1 LGADTARA
9 SVLRRAFKRVRSV
22 DDFPKQAAAWPRG
35 DALDGQST
43 GARRAP
49 ASSAAH
55 VGGELAPE
63 IAFLAA
69 QGWAPGALLEAE
81 AAARRD
87 GVSAEQALL
96 GEGLIGEEDYYR
108 ALASRLRLPF
118 YRGEIPVAQ
127 SVEADPAIAFGV
139 APLAPNRAGL
149 RVIAAP
155 RAAAIRYLL
164 AKAEAGALPRGVAI
178 ASPRMLSD
186 KVRAEA
192 GPRIAEAAAGALA
205 RRDPALCARFGL
217 SGGQCV
223 ALGVFVLA
231 ATSTEAVAPDGLA
244 LLLSAALWLLF
255 TAAIVLRNLAVAAA
269 GEAPRSAP
277 LDDAELPIYT
287 IVAPLRGEERMVA
300 KLVRGLDALD
310 YPRGKLDIKLVVERD
325 DDATRTAIESLDLPA
340 RYEVVVAPPGQPATK
355 PRALNVALPAA
366 RGALVVVFDAE
377 DEPAADQLRLAAA
390 RFAAAPDVDC
400 LQAALTIDN
409 AAESWISAMFAIEYA
424 TLFDLIDPGLA
435 ALDLPIA
442 LGGTSNHLRVET
454 LHRVGGWDAWNVT
467 EDADLGMRL
476 AFAGA
481 RVGAL
486 ASSTGEEAPADFAA
500 WFRQRVRWQKGWMQT
515 LIVHSR
521 RPLRFARALGPARA
535 FAALALIGGS
545 TLGGLFGPPLFF
557 AAAWRAVSGQ
567 LAAATA
573 WQIMGDLAI
582 YLLALSGLMTMA
594 IPGLTA
600 MRRRR
605 IAARPR
611 ILATLPLYYALICIA
626 TWAALFDLAI
636 RPHHWAKT
644 EHGVRR
650 VRRLRPTARSIGQ
663 GVKRGRPMSI

>member
-1 LGADTARA
+1 
-9 SVLRRAFKRVRSV
+9 V
-22 DDFPKQAAAWPRG
+22 DDFAKQAAVKGRSWPQG
-35 DALDGQST
+35 GSVYGQST
-43 GARRAP
+43 ITRREP
-49 ASSAAH
+49 AGSAAR
-55 VGGELAPE
+55 VSGELAPE

-69 QGWAPGALLEAE
+69 QGCAPGALLKAE

-96 GEGLIGEEDYYR
+96 GEGLIGEEEYYL
-108 ALASRLRLPF
+108 ALARRLRLPF
-118 YRGEIPVAQ
+118 YRGEIPVAH
-127 SVEADPAIAFGV
+127 SVEPDPAIACGV

-164 AKAEAGALPRGVAI
+164 GKAEAGALPSGLAI

-192 GPRIAEAAAGALA
+192 GARIAEAAAGALA

-217 SGGQCV
+217 SGRQYV
-223 ALGVFVLA
+223 ALGVFALVA
-231 ATSTEAVAPDGLA
+231 AAAAAVAPDGLA
-244 LLLSAALWLLF
+244 LVLSAALWLLF
-255 TAAIVLRNLAVAAA
+255 AAAIVLRNLAVAAA
-269 GEAPRSAP
+269 GVTPRSAP

-287 IVAPLRGEERMVA
+287 IIAPLRGEERMVV
-300 KLVRGLDALD
+300 KLVHGLEALD
-310 YPRGKLDIKLVVERD
+310 YPRAKLDIKLVVERD
-325 DDATRTAIESLDLPA
+325 DAATRRALESLDLPA
-340 RYEVVVAPPGQPATK
+340 RYEIVVAPPGLPATK

-366 RGALVVVFDAE
+366 RGALVVVYDAE
-377 DEPAADQLRLAAA
+377 DEPDADQLRLAAA
-390 RFAAAPDVDC
+390 RFAADASIDC

-409 AAESWISAMFAIEYA
+409 AADSWISVMFAVEYA
-424 TLFDLIDPGLA
+424 TLFDLINPGLA
-435 ALDLPIA
+435 ALDLPIP
-442 LGGTSNHLRVET
+442 LGGTSNHFRIET
-454 LHRVGGWDAWNVT
+454 LRRVGGWDAWNVT

-486 ASSTGEEAPADFAA
+486 ASSTAEEAPVDFAA

-521 RPLRFARALGPARA
+521 RPLRFARALGPAPA
-535 FAALALIGGS
+535 IAALALIGGS

-567 LAAATA
+567 LGAATA

-582 YLLALSGLMTMA
+582 YLLAVSGLMTMA

-605 IAARPR
+605 IAARPS
-611 ILATLPLYYALICIA
+611 ILATLPLYYALICAA

-644 EHGVRR
+644 EHGLRR
-650 VRRLRPTARSIGQ
+650 VGRIRPAAPRNVQ
-663 GVKRGRPMSI
+663 GAKRGRPISI